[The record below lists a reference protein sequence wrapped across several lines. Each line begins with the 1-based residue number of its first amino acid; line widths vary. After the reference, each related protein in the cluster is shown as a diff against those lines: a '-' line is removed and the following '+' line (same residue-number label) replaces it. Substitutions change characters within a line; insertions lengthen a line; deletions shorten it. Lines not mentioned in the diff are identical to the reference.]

1 MWVSQATFS
10 IQHKTHTEKK
20 PEASLS
26 NMSNLEN
33 AKKYGLI
40 FSKYDIGTITKTKL
54 RDPFKYTQN
63 NKVGKKKKRIDSER
77 TYIKVNYDTELK
89 KVYCNEI

>member
-1 MWVSQATFS
+1 M
-10 IQHKTHTEKK
+10 THTEKK

-26 NMSNLEN
+26 NMSNIEN

-54 RDPFKYTQN
+54 RDPFKCT
-63 NKVGKKKKRIDSER
+63 
-77 TYIKVNYDTELK
+77 
-89 KVYCNEI
+89 